1 MKYLLGYK
9 IYESLT
15 PEEIVKQASKYNS
28 LLELRRKNSN
38 LYYLVTSH
46 NLEHSAFPRKSKW
59 TREEIE
65 KESEKYNNRGEFSA
79 KSHGAYSRAV
89 GLGILDELFPKN
101 KKATKR

>member
-28 LLELRRKNSN
+28 LLELRRKNSK

-46 NLEHSAFPRKSKW
+46 NLEHSAFPKKSKW

-65 KESEKYNNRGEFSA
+65 KEAKKYNTRSEFSM
-79 KSHGAYSRAV
+79 KSNGAYVRAN
-89 GLGILDELFPKN
+89 GLGILDELFPIN
-101 KKATKR
+101 KKSDK